1 MSNDPEFFTCNS
13 FNEKIK
19 NYLRDLYVYQF
30 KSLGKDLKTKKTVT
44 IKKLEDEIVI
54 DAKKIKNSKPTEVVY
69 PNELIKP
76 SIYREDKKR
85 LMYTIS
91 KLAGVEWKK
100 TDKRRNKNGSSDI
113 DQECLTI
120 DTIDLKFNPFHEL
133 YYCCAENVFMQNSGS
148 NFVLLSILLLFFRGN
163 LITLN
168 EQIPENRIRKIEEY
182 LTFRQVDLYRENGGV
197 LNQNWDIPEE
207 FREQYAMLA
216 IEELMAG
223 NTEVTK
229 NDIATKT
236 ELFKYRYSLMYYNLE
251 TVYEN
256 NCFRLKK
263 SSKPR
268 ENIDQFNLMNII
280 YIFSNNSDIETKGI
294 GYDDKQLINKLDNLA
309 NIGILVRKKK
319 NNSVYYSL
327 GNLFINDLTAD
338 LSENAINRFYTMIY
352 FFSQTAIMGE
362 IGTYILKR
370 YFGNSYYDQKFPI
383 CFKHSYIKRS
393 LNDYNLGDLLY
404 AIKNN
409 KYIYMEY
416 RNASADDL
424 AYQQIVCYPLEL
436 RENVNDGKQYLIYYY
451 PEFRSVS
458 AIVVD
463 NIDKIVIINKE
474 KMSQEEKERA
484 EYLIEHTWGLS
495 FGNFQKG
502 NVKETPVL
510 KKVHMIIQIK
520 ADEKYVVER
529 IIRELPCDCEINRI
543 DDLQYGKCIDL
554 TLLIVNP
561 YNMISWL
568 RSYISRIVRIEID
581 GIGYEKIEQQV
592 DKLYDLYFSP
602 DAKLVLSK
610 NNKSNKNKS
619 LLMDPISS
627 EEKEDESI
635 IHSMLYNELFSKVYF
650 ELGSFLYSII
660 MNPKISKEFLLE
672 KELDYN
678 AKFNYD
684 TKSKENR
691 NALERRH
698 LQFDRCSNT
707 FLSPDNTGNVYHSIF
722 TLNDPSNIKKFYDLI
737 PLTQIEK
744 QWLINILDNPIA
756 KCFLDE
762 KELNHIRK
770 RIDDP
775 GLFDIN
781 HVVLYD
787 QRRGMG
793 EYYDDKIFQ
802 EKFRKILEMVY
813 HDEEALIAYRP
824 QRMKNDDHPTVY
836 KYIPLSIEYSKRD
849 NKFRLI
855 TWNNGKAKK
864 LNFERI
870 VDIRETIGN
879 VDEERKIRINNM
891 YMTQRINKQCHLTV
905 IFGETNGIPYRIL
918 NEFSCYKKECV
929 RTNDGFYKMILYYDS
944 DDTKEIA
951 IRLLGYGSLIRIIQ
965 DSDNGTVLT
974 ELTKRIKNQ
983 YDIFHNRVIDKKHEE
998 EIGE

>member
-1 MSNDPEFFTCNS
+1 MPNDPEFFTCNS

-44 IKKLEDEIVI
+44 IKKVEDEIVT
-54 DAKKIKNSKPTEVVY
+54 DAKTVKKSTPMEVVY

-76 SIYREDKKR
+76 SIYDQDIGR
-85 LMYTIS
+85 LMYTIAE
-91 KLAGVEWKK
+91 LAGVEWRKI
-100 TDKRRNKNGSSDI
+100 DKRKNKNGSLDI
-113 DQECLTI
+113 NQECLTI
-120 DTIDLKFNPFHEL
+120 DTVDLKFNPFHEL
-133 YYCCAENVFMQNSGS
+133 YYCCAENSIKKNYGSDFIVLSLIMFLFNGGKSIDLNVDPEIETIMQKYLEESALKI
-148 NFVLLSILLLFFRGN
+148 FVGKSRRNQGIVIETGK
-163 LITLN
+163 
-168 EQIPENRIRKIEEY
+168 IPEDKLEKFSNI
-182 LTFRQVDLYRENGGV
+182 
-197 LNQNWDIPEE
+197 
-207 FREQYAMLA
+207 A
-216 IEELMAG
+216 IEELMQSF
-223 NTEVTK
+223 NKKNNEEEDTNQQTK
-229 NDIATKT
+229 KLI
-236 ELFKYRYSLMYYNLE
+236 
-251 TVYEN
+251 YE
-256 NCFRLKK
+256 
-263 SSKPR
+263 
-268 ENIDQFNLMNII
+268 
-280 YIFSNNSDIETKGI
+280 YIFVNNLRIVYTNRQFCFEKNLNSTKILESNNLIRLLYHFSVKEGIELKGI
-294 GYDDKQLINKLDNLA
+294 GYNEKQLKNKLDALTNS
-309 NIGILVRKKK
+309 GILVRSK
-319 NNSVYYSL
+319 NNNLEYYSL
-327 GNLFINDLTAD
+327 GNLFINDLTKD
-338 LSENAINRFYTMIY
+338 LNENAIGRFYAMIY
-352 FFSQTAIMGE
+352 FFSQTAALGE

-370 YFGNSYYDQKFPI
+370 YFGNGYYDQKFPI
-383 CFKHSYIKRS
+383 CFKHNYIKRS

-424 AYQQIVCYPLEL
+424 AYQQIICFPLEL

-458 AIVVD
+458 SIIID
-463 NIDKIVIINKE
+463 NIDRIVTIKKE
-474 KMSQEEKERA
+474 KMPQEEKKRA
-484 EYLIEHTWGLS
+484 KFLIEHTWGLS

-520 ADEKYVVER
+520 TGEKYVVER

-543 DDLQYGKCIDL
+543 DDLKYGKCIDL
-554 TLLIVNP
+554 KLLIVNP

-568 RSYISRIVRIEID
+568 RSYISRIIRIEID
-581 GIGYEKIEQQV
+581 GKDFEKIEQQV
-592 DKLYDLYFSP
+592 DRLYNLYFSP
-602 DAKLVLSK
+602 DAELVLSK

-619 LLMDPISS
+619 LLMDQISI

-635 IHSMLYNELFSKVYF
+635 IHYMLYNELFSKVYF
-650 ELGSFLYSII
+650 ELGSFLYDITANHQVNKKWLNKYKFSY
-660 MNPKISKEFLLE
+660 
-672 KELDYN
+672 D
-678 AKFNYD
+678 AKFRIEGD
-684 TKSKENR
+684 
-691 NALERRH
+691 AIERRN

-707 FLSPDNTGNVYHSIF
+707 FLSPDKTGNEYHSIF
-722 TLNDPSNIKKFYDLI
+722 TLSDPSKIKSFYDLI
-737 PLTQIEK
+737 PLTKIEK

-762 KELNHIRK
+762 NELNHIRE

-781 HVVLYD
+781 QVVLYD
-787 QRRGMG
+787 QRRGMD
-793 EYYDDKIFQ
+793 EYYNDKKFQ
-802 EKFRKILEMVY
+802 EKFRKILEIVY
-813 HDEEALIAYRP
+813 HDEETSIAYRP
-824 QRMKNDDHPTVY
+824 QRMKNDDTPTVY
-836 KYIPLSIEYSKRD
+836 KYIPLSVEYSKRD

-870 VDIRETIGN
+870 VDIREIIGS

-891 YMTQRINKQCHLTV
+891 YMAQKADKQHHLII

-929 RTNDGFYKMILYYDS
+929 RTHDGLYKMILYYDS

-951 IRLLGYGSLIRIIQ
+951 IRLLGYGSLVRVIQ
-965 DSDNGTVLT
+965 DSENGTVLT

-983 YDIFHNRVIDKKHEE
+983 YDIFHNREIIKNHEE